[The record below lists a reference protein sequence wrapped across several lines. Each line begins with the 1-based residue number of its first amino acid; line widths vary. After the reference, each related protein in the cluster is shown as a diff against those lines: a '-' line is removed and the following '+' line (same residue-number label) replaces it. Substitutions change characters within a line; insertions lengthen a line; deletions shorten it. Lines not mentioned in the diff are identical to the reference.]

1 MKTTRF
7 LLALLCVVAFSFSVF
22 SQNTFENKFHTDEE
36 SEFRFVKETSN
47 GDFILLYHSSNKSD
61 CIVKLSSAGESINT
75 LCHQI
80 PEGNI
85 YFFGLFEHPEYEDS
99 YIAPAMISNNSVR
112 NKIAL
117 LSFDIN
123 LNIIDVNT
131 ISFEEDVL
139 NYSDDQIPIA
149 IIKGDNIIFASLV
162 ELLSGDYAHLFANV
176 NINGTLEE
184 CHIDTSFS
192 YTSRSFP
199 SDFAI
204 INDEGTQYSYC
215 YFKDYPNDI
224 SDGFNR
230 KLVLVI
236 CDDKFKPI
244 YTKEF
249 ESFYDYEYDEQGICG
264 YKVFTFVDLPKF
276 RKLNDTTLLLQI
288 LANNMSD
295 DGVAYIKFN
304 KELEV
309 IDDKFIIKKG
319 DGDIRLPLVNSIE
332 INNDY
337 IVDCKIKKSE
347 DFNPDYISEIIVSK
361 YDHELNLIWENTIN
375 QGYYRP
381 MYLLSTSDN
390 GYLLAGSCNDNNE
403 NYLYVTKTDA
413 EGVLSIEEESVDNMS
428 FSIYPNPAKDNISI
442 AFSNNTEC
450 DKLEIY
456 SVDGKLCLEIC
467 HDFEAID
474 ISTLNN
480 GIYMIKALF
489 DDGNQYIKK
498 LIVK

>member
-1 MKTTRF
+1 MKRNRI
-7 LLALLCVVAFSFSVF
+7 LLALSFVLFSSLAF
-22 SQNTFENKFHTDEE
+22 SQNTFENKFYTSEE

-47 GDFILLYHSSNKSD
+47 GDFILLYHSINESD
-61 CIVKLSSAGESINT
+61 CIIKLSSTGDSLNT

-80 PEGNI
+80 PEAHI
-85 YFFGLFEHPEYEDS
+85 YFFGLFDHPEYEDS
-99 YIAPAMISNNSVR
+99 YIAPAIISNNSVR

-162 ELLSGDYAHLFANV
+162 ELLSGDFAHLFASV
-176 NINGTLEE
+176 NTDGILEE
-184 CHIDTSFS
+184 YHIDTSFS

-230 KLVLVI
+230 KLTLVI
-236 CDDKFKPI
+236 SDNKFKPL
-244 YTKEF
+244 YTKEL

-264 YKVFTFVDLPKF
+264 HKTFTFLDLPKF
-276 RKLNDTTLLLQI
+276 RELNDTTLLLQI
-288 LANNMSD
+288 MANNMSD
-295 DGVAYIKFN
+295 DGIAYIKFN
-304 KELEV
+304 KELEI

-319 DGDIRLPLVNSIE
+319 DGDVRLPLVNSME
-332 INNDY
+332 IDNDY
-337 IVDCKIKKSE
+337 IVDCKIKNSE
-347 DFNPDYISEIIVSK
+347 DFNPNYITEVIISK
-361 YDHELNLIWENTIN
+361 YDHEFNLIWENTIN

-381 MYLLSTSDN
+381 IYLLSTSDN
-390 GYLLAGSCNDNNE
+390 GYLLAGSYSENNE
-403 NYLYVTKTDA
+403 TYLYVTKTDT
-413 EGVLSIEEESVDNMS
+413 EGTLYIEEKIDYNTS
-428 FSIYPNPAKDNISI
+428 FLIYPNPAKDNISI
-442 AFSNNTEC
+442 ELSSDVKCKKIEIFS
-450 DKLEIY
+450 I
-456 SVDGKLCLEIC
+456 DGKLCIEIC

-480 GIYMIKALF
+480 GIYMIKVLF
-489 DDGNQYIKK
+489 DDGNQYVKK
-498 LIVK
+498 LVVK